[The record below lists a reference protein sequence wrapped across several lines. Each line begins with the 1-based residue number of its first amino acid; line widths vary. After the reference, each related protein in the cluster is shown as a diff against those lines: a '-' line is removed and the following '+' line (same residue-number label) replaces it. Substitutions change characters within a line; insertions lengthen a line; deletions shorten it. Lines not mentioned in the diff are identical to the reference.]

1 MGRRLPLLMASAGVR
16 PFVTDETGL
25 GWHTHTTSTIIG
37 FVPRS
42 SERRPRFLTIR
53 CAAALTLC
61 ASSWG
66 NEVDQTT
73 SDRGQQALLAHEP
86 EALEALD
93 DFSSILDI
101 LQSFLKTG
109 KWHFSTMNI

>member
-42 SERRPRFLTIR
+42 SERRPYFLTIR
-53 CAAALTLC
+53 CAAAVTLC

-66 NEVDQTT
+66 NEVGQTT
-73 SDRGQQALLAHEP
+73 SSDRKQQALQCVLA
-86 EALEALD
+86 D
-93 DFSSILDI
+93 
-101 LQSFLKTG
+101 T
-109 KWHFSTMNI
+109 NR